1 MLHHIIGFAVPLMAL
16 GFAVALAGLSL
27 VASFRNE
34 PVHGSVQVSDGGAR
48 GRSYDAL
55 IRRGL

>member
-1 MLHHIIGFAVPLMAL
+1 MLHHIIGFAVPIMAL
-16 GFAVALAGLSL
+16 GFAVALAGLNL

-34 PVHGSVQVSDGGAR
+34 PVHGSVQVPGGGAR